1 MSFLGYYVEKPKV
14 TRFPTF
20 QSQSTGPRS
29 PQISPPA
36 AGVRWSSPFHE
47 RTASSEDNH
56 HNQQDEISAH
66 REHSRIIL
74 EDPQGAYAP
83 PNEFDEYG
91 AELDPDARVWKT
103 YVKES
108 DEFDQD
114 LVEGWNRSLDVILIF
129 AALFSAISTTFVLET
144 SKLLQEDPADATAQT
159 LEAISQTLLLIAQGN
174 QSLAPRSTE
183 PDTLDEE
190 FSPSRIAVCIN
201 ILWFLSLALSVAASL
216 IAMLA
221 KEWCYLFMA
230 GRTGQPCLQ
239 ARRRQQRWDAMVKW
253 KMPEL
258 LMFLPSLMHM
268 SLFLFAV
275 GLIIYLWDMHFG
287 VALPV
292 IIVTLGVMAVYL
304 ASTILPFLYEFCPYT
319 TAPSR
324 FIQGLY
330 DAFIRTASN
339 NWSSVIQ
346 QDMITSR
353 ALRWLIETCED
364 PRSVDIAL
372 QAIAGADETLPLD
385 PLKECDAPLMISRRL
400 TAGSAHTKTSQFK
413 HVFQLYARALS
424 CFQPSGG
431 NEADLKPRTCDPEE
445 LWIKVR
451 KLQNSTERQLDVHL
465 TNQELSPTE
474 DNLLAL
480 QIGSSALSHCLQTL
494 DAGPQNESYELI
506 NSAVEFLERT
516 DPIELHDAARL
527 SFITGTQM
535 LISFS
540 IIYCEPPLA
549 ARFVLRLMEA
559 DLSPKYL
566 GVFLT
571 LFALSRNDFLGWIY
585 PAPLD
590 SVARA
595 TRAIDAVTFYTPI
608 LDQMD
613 DETADTL
620 IDFGLLELLAG
631 SSSYNLSDSDF
642 EQIRTI
648 FLWIARDQGAQIHT
662 LPEKFDI
669 RRHAMDIISTELKT
683 VGGQQVIF
691 RSDASVSAYLTAL
704 RQSYNIAIGDPP
716 AHIYVFVVEC
726 FFRAPSVFLEDCWAL
741 MGDFPLPFLSKDLA
755 HAIDDREILR
765 LLLGALDSQ
774 IGDQKIFAI
783 SQLALLIKLVTS
795 EEKGGKIEKEW
806 KAIMAEAFQYEEICR
821 PLEELRRIG
830 EGLARAFRDIYEEDQ
845 QWSYYEYCNRVLGY
859 IF

>member
-1 MSFLGYYVEKPKV
+1 MSSFLGYYVEKPKV

-29 PQISPPA
+29 PPVSPPA
-36 AGVRWSSPFHE
+36 ANVHWSGPSHE
-47 RTASSEDNH
+47 RPAPSGDRLH
-56 HNQQDEISAH
+56 GQRDGISAYH
-66 REHSRIIL
+66 ERSRIVP
-74 EDPQGAYAP
+74 ESAQGAYAP

-91 AELDPDARVWKT
+91 AELDADARVWKT

-114 LVEGWNRSLDVILIF
+114 LVEGWNR
-129 AALFSAISTTFVLET
+129 FVLET

-159 LEAISQTLLLIAQGN
+159 LETIAQTLLLIAHGN
-174 QSLAPRSTE
+174 QSMAARATVTE
-183 PDTLDEE
+183 TLDDEE
-190 FSPSRIAVCIN
+190 FAPTRIAVCIN

-275 GLIIYLWDMHFG
+275 GLIIYLWDLHFG

-292 IIVTLGVMAVYL
+292 ILVTLGVVTVYL
-304 ASTILPFLYEFCPYT
+304 ASTILPFIYEFCPYT
-319 TAPSR
+319 TATSR

-330 DAFIRTASN
+330 DTFIRTASN
-339 NWSSVIQ
+339 NWSSTME

-372 QAIAGADETLPLD
+372 QAIAGADETLPLS
-385 PLKECDAPLMISRRL
+385 PLKECNAPLMISRRL
-400 TAGSAHTKTSQFK
+400 TAGSAHTKTTQFK

-431 NEADLKPRTCDPEE
+431 NVADAKPRTCDPEE

-451 KLQNSTERQLDVHL
+451 KLQNSTERELDVHL
-465 TNQELSPTE
+465 TNQELDPTE

-480 QIGSSALSHCLQTL
+480 QIGTSAVSHCLQAL
-494 DAGPQNESYELI
+494 DTGPQTESYELI
-506 NSAVEFLERT
+506 NSAVEFLEKT
-516 DPIELHDAARL
+516 DPNELHDAARL
-527 SFITGTQM
+527 SFITGIQM

-540 IIYCEPPLA
+540 IIYCELPLA
-549 ARFVLRLMEA
+549 ARFILRLMEA

-566 GVFLT
+566 GVFLA
-571 LFALSRNDFLGWIY
+571 LFALSRNDHLGWSF

-595 TRAIDAVTFYTPI
+595 TRAIEAVAHYTPI

-620 IDFGLLELLAG
+620 IDFGLLELLAS
-631 SSSYNLSDSDF
+631 SSSYNLADRDF

-648 FLWIARDQGAQIHT
+648 FLWVARDQGAQIHT

-669 RRHAMDIISTELKT
+669 RRHAMDIISTELNT
-683 VGGQQVIF
+683 VGGQQAIF

-704 RQSYNIAIGDPP
+704 RQSYNITIGDPP
-716 AHIYVFVVEC
+716 EHIYVFVVEC
-726 FFRAPSVFLEDCWAL
+726 FFRAPSVFLEDCWGL
-741 MGDFPLPFLSKDLA
+741 MGDFPLPFLSEDLA

-774 IGDQKIFAI
+774 AGDQRIFAI

-795 EEKGGKIEKEW
+795 DGKGGTLAKEW
-806 KAIMAEAFQYEEICR
+806 KAIIAEAFQYEEICK
-821 PLEELRRIG
+821 PLEQLRRIG
-830 EGLARAFRDIYEEDQ
+830 EGLSGAFRDIYEEDQ
-845 QWSYYEYCNRVLGY
+845 QWSYYEYCNRLIGY

>member
-1 MSFLGYYVEKPKV
+1 MSSFLGYYVEKPKV

-29 PQISPPA
+29 PPVSPPA
-36 AGVRWSSPFHE
+36 ANVHWSSPFHE
-47 RTASSEDNH
+47 RPAPSEDRLH
-56 HNQQDEISAH
+56 DQHDEISAYH
-66 REHSRIIL
+66 ERSRIVP
-74 EDPQGAYAP
+74 ETAQGAYAP
-83 PNEFDEYG
+83 PDEFDEYG
-91 AELDPDARVWKT
+91 AELNADARVWKT

-114 LVEGWNRSLDVILIF
+114 LVEGWNR
-129 AALFSAISTTFVLET
+129 FVLET
-144 SKLLQEDPADATAQT
+144 SKLLQEDPANATAKT
-159 LEAISQTLLLIAQGN
+159 LETIAQTLLLIAHGN
-174 QSLAPRSTE
+174 QSMAARATVTE
-183 PDTLDEE
+183 TLDKEE
-190 FSPSRIAVCIN
+190 FAPTRIAVCIN

-239 ARRRQQRWDAMVKW
+239 ARRRQQRWDAM
-253 KMPEL
+253 
-258 LMFLPSLMHM
+258 
-268 SLFLFAV
+268 
-275 GLIIYLWDMHFG
+275 
-287 VALPV
+287 
-292 IIVTLGVMAVYL
+292 
-304 ASTILPFLYEFCPYT
+304 
-319 TAPSR
+319 
-324 FIQGLY
+324 GLY
-330 DAFIRTASN
+330 DTLIRTTSN
-339 NWSSVIQ
+339 NWSSITE

-372 QAIAGADETLPLD
+372 QAIAGADETLPLS
-385 PLKECDAPLMISRRL
+385 PLKECNAPLMISRRL
-400 TAGSAHTKTSQFK
+400 TAGSAHTKTTQFK

-431 NEADLKPRTCDPEE
+431 NVTDAKPRTCDPEE

-451 KLQNSTERQLDVHL
+451 KLQNSTERELDVHL
-465 TNQELSPTE
+465 TNQELDPTE

-480 QIGSSALSHCLQTL
+480 QIGTSAVSHCLQAL
-494 DAGPQNESYELI
+494 DTGPQTESYELI
-506 NSAVEFLERT
+506 NSAVEFLEKT
-516 DPIELHDAARL
+516 DPNELHDAARL

-549 ARFVLRLMEA
+549 ARFILRLMEA

-566 GVFLT
+566 GVFLA
-571 LFALSRNDFLGWIY
+571 LFALSRNDHLGWSF

-595 TRAIDAVTFYTPI
+595 TRAIEAVTHYTPI

-620 IDFGLLELLAG
+620 IDFGLLELLAS
-631 SSSYNLSDSDF
+631 SSSYNLTDRDF

-662 LPEKFDI
+662 LPERFDI
-669 RRHAMDIISTELKT
+669 RGHAMAIISAELNT
-683 VGGQQVIF
+683 VGGQQAIF

-704 RQSYNIAIGDPP
+704 RQSYNTTIGDPP
-716 AHIYVFVVEC
+716 EHIYVFVVEC
-726 FFRAPSVFLEDCWAL
+726 FFRAPSVFLEDCWGL
-741 MGDFPLPFLSKDLA
+741 MGDFPRPILSEVLA

-774 IGDQKIFAI
+774 VGDQRIFAI

-795 EEKGGKIEKEW
+795 YGKGGTLAKEW
-806 KAIMAEAFQYEEICR
+806 KAIIAEAFQYEEMCK
-821 PLEELRRIG
+821 PLEQLRRIG
-830 EGLARAFRDIYEEDQ
+830 EGLAGAFRDIYEEDQ
-845 QWSYYEYCNRVLGY
+845 QWSYY
-859 IF
+859 